1 MWTPPATWAAAFRP
15 TVFNLDARRGS
26 GQELEVQLHNIRLMY
41 KIQCFEGFLSSGHRD
56 AKAVSLNFSP
66 AQLRHRF
73 GRIDLKRCRA
83 WLSSSAP
90 ARALMTG
97 SFWSPAAC
105 GTRVDGLDQMCP
117 MCCTALGTFPALF
130 LGMPQK
136 QTCVLFARLFT
147 SAAAVGWVSDP
158 AEEKVLGHMCSTV
171 DTLWDLRHGK

>member
-1 MWTPPATWAAAFRP
+1 MWRHQPHSLLAMLRKQLKVLKFQEKEPFLWTPPATWAAAFRP

-117 MCCTALGTFPALF
+117 MCCTALGTFQHCFWECPKNKHAFYLPDYSP
-130 LGMPQK
+130 L
-136 QTCVLFARLFT
+136 LLRL
-147 SAAAVGWVSDP
+147 
-158 AEEKVLGHMCSTV
+158 
-171 DTLWDLRHGK
+171 